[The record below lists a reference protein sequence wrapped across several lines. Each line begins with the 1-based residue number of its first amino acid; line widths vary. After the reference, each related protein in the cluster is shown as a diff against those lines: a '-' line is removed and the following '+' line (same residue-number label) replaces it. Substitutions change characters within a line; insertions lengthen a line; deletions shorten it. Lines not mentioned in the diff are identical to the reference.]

1 MRYSSTAV
9 DFPIATDVSQ
19 LERASYT
26 TFSSRTCEHVRT
38 RTRGHDKNDTL
49 TIQIMV
55 EIKVTLSVH
64 KDRCSDFDKYLNDMV
79 WGLRHTAQVDNVVW
93 IEKHTMIIALSVE
106 DRDDKW
112 GVLSELLTW
121 IYCEL
126 YGDVFDLI
134 ELKSQ

>member
-1 MRYSSTAV
+1 M
-9 DFPIATDVSQ
+9 
-19 LERASYT
+19 E
-26 TFSSRTCEHVRT
+26 
-38 RTRGHDKNDTL
+38 
-49 TIQIMV
+49 

-93 IEKHTMIIALSVE
+93 IEKHTMIITLSVE

-121 IYCEL
+121 IYCEP